1 MPILNKQKGSTRR
14 ALSAVHLDLS
24 LTWHN
29 TRAVQHTELDEAQ
42 VKHKPHHITS
52 TGDAR
57 AAYKG
62 NEVTKPTAKRVTDMH
77 TRFQTSRKH

>member
-1 MPILNKQKGSTRR
+1 MPILTKQKGSTRR

-29 TRAVQHTELDEAQ
+29 ARAVQYTELDEALA
-42 VKHKPHHITS
+42 KHKPYHITS

-57 AAYKG
+57 ETYKR
-62 NEVTKPTAKRVTDMH
+62 N
-77 TRFQTSRKH
+77 